1 VFKTLSICGVF
12 IMALSSFP
20 RSSHAADLPAPAL
33 ELAADKTAKPGQTH
47 TAIFAGGCFW
57 CIEGVFQQLQGVEKV
72 VSGYA
77 GGTKATANYEMVCTA
92 STGHAE
98 AVKITY
104 DPAKTSYAKLLRVF
118 FTLHDPT
125 TKNRQGP
132 DSGPQYRSA
141 IFFEDEDQKK
151 VAETYIKQLDATK
164 IFPQPIVTTLEPLK
178 ADAFY
183 PAEDYHQN
191 YVVCHLRNPYVMQEA
206 LPKIDKVREKF
217 KDEVKPATMPA
228 Q

>member
-1 VFKTLSICGVF
+1 
-12 IMALSSFP
+12 MALSSFM
-20 RSSHAADLPAPAL
+20 RSSPGAELPAPAL
-33 ELAADKTAKPGQTH
+33 ELAADKTAKPGQTR

-77 GGTKATANYEMVCTA
+77 GGTKETAHYETVCSGITA
-92 STGHAE
+92 HAE

-104 DPAKTSYAKLLRVF
+104 DPSKTSYAKLLRVF
-118 FTLHDPT
+118 FALHDPT

-132 DSGPQYRSA
+132 DVGTQYRST

-151 VAETYIKQLDATK
+151 VAEAYIKQLDSTK
-164 IFPQPIVTTLEPLK
+164 IFPRPIVTTLEPLK

-191 YVVCHLRNPYVMQEA
+191 YVACHLNNPYVMQVA
-206 LPKIDKVREKF
+206 VPKIDKVREKF